1 MSAGHQESP
10 AHDDEILGRAYDARL
25 LRRLLPYLRP
35 QVPLIL
41 LALLLMFVVMAAQLA
56 EPLLIKKLIDENLV
70 PGRLEGFPAILL
82 LFVVAFGTA
91 MAGRFGQ
98 IYTMERTGQNVIMAL
113 RNEVFAHLQ
122 RLDSAFFDRNPVGR
136 LMTRVTTD
144 VEALADL
151 FASGVVI
158 LLGDSV
164 KLIAIVVILWWLDW
178 RLALVTCIVVP
189 VLFLLSVLFRSRIRQ
204 TYRDVR
210 QRIARINAYLQESL
224 SGMLLVQLFLRQ
236 REDLREFRRINTE
249 HRDAELRSVVYES
262 SFSAIIELVGSLATA
277 LIIWYGGGQTLRG
290 ALTFG
295 TLVAFLEY
303 MNRFF
308 APIRDLSGFYAVL
321 QSAMASLERL
331 FALLDTDPVIHD
343 PKEASAAPRRGSGI
357 SFEHVDFAYKPDEKV
372 LHDVTFRVDPGETVA
387 VVGATGAGKTTLI
400 KLLIRLYE
408 PTGGR
413 ICVDGRPLGEIRLRD
428 LRRHVGVVM
437 QDHFLT
443 DGTIAGNIAF
453 GDDSIE
459 RSRLIEAARIVHAD
473 RFIDRLP
480 RGYDEHV
487 RERGSNFSVG
497 QKQLISFARALV
509 RDPAILILDE
519 ATSSVDGETEALIQ
533 DALRLL
539 LSGRTSIIIAHRLST
554 IISADRILVFHHGR
568 LVEQGTH
575 AGLLASGGIYD
586 RLYRLQ
592 FDPAG
597 DTPAP
602 REGDRPAEHPH
613 PEPGLEPA
621 R

>member
-1 MSAGHQESP
+1 MSDHPQQAAAQE
-10 AHDDEILGRAYDARL
+10 DEVLGRAYDARL
-25 LRRLLPYLRP
+25 VRRLLPYLRP

-41 LALLLMFVVMAAQLA
+41 LTLALMVVVMVAELA
-56 EPLLIKKLIDENLV
+56 EPLLIKMFIDANLV
-70 PGRLEGFPAILL
+70 PGRFEGFLTTLL
-82 LFVVAFGTA
+82 LFMLASGTRMLA
-91 MAGRFGQ
+91 RYGQ

-122 RLDSAFFDRNPVGR
+122 SLDSAFFDRNPVGR

-158 LLGDSV
+158 LLGDSL
-164 KLIAIVVILWWLDW
+164 KLIAIIAILWWLDW
-178 RLALVTCIVVP
+178 RLALVACLVVP
-189 VLFLLSVLFRSRIRQ
+189 VLFVLSIVFRSRIRQ

-210 QRIARINAYLQESL
+210 QRIARINAYLQQAL

-236 REDLREFRRINTE
+236 TEDLREFRRINE
-249 HRDAELRSVVYES
+249 GHRDAELRSVVYES
-262 SFSAIIELVGSLATA
+262 LFSAIVELVGYLATA
-277 LIIWYGGGQTLRG
+277 LIIWYGGGQALRG

-308 APIRDLSGFYAVL
+308 APIRDLSGFYAVM

-331 FALLDTDPVIHD
+331 FALLDTSPTIHD
-343 PKEASAAPRRGSGI
+343 PEGLAEAPAGAGDI
-357 SFEHVDFAYKPDEKV
+357 EFEHVDFSYKPDEKV
-372 LHDVTFRVDPGETVA
+372 LHDISFRVNPGETVA

-408 PTGGR
+408 PTAGR
-413 ICVDGRPLGEIRLRD
+413 ISIDGRPLHELRLHD
-428 LRRHVGVVM
+428 LRHHVGVVM

-443 DGTIAGNIAF
+443 DGSVAENISF
-453 GDDSIE
+453 GDDSIA
-459 RSRLIEAARIVHAD
+459 RDRVIDAARIVHAD

-480 RGYDEHV
+480 DGYDEHV
-487 RERGSNFSVG
+487 RERGTNFSVG

-509 RDPAILILDE
+509 RDPEVLILDE

-533 DALRLL
+533 DAMSRL

-554 IISADRILVFHHGR
+554 IKAADRILVFHHGR

-575 AGLLASGGIYD
+575 ADLLARRGVYD

-592 FDPAG
+592 FEPPD
-597 DTPAP
+597 DTPGQP
-602 REGDRPAEHPH
+602 D
-613 PEPGLEPA
+613 
-621 R
+621 

>member
-1 MSAGHQESP
+1 MSARHQPSAP
-10 AHDDEILGRAYDARL
+10 HDDEIVGRAYDARL
-25 LRRLLPYLRP
+25 VRRLLPYLRP
-35 QVPLIL
+35 QLPLIGVSL
-41 LALLLMFVVMAAQLA
+41 LFMFLVMVAQLV
-56 EPLLIKKLIDENLV
+56 EPLLIKKLIDDNLV
-70 PGRLEGFPAILL
+70 PRSLEGLL
-82 LFVVAFGTA
+82 PVLIFFIAAAGMA
-91 MAGRFGQ
+91 MLARFGQ
-98 IYTMERTGQNVIMAL
+98 IYSMERTGQNVIMAL

-158 LLGDSV
+158 LLGDSI
-164 KLIAIVVILWWLDW
+164 KLIAIVAILWWLNW
-178 RLALVTCIVVP
+178 RLALATCIVIP
-189 VLFLLSVLFRSRIRQ
+189 VLFILSILFRSRIRQ

-210 QRIARINAYLQESL
+210 QRIARINAYLQQAL
-224 SGMLLVQLFLRQ
+224 SGMLLVQLFRRQ
-236 REDLREFRRINTE
+236 REDLHEFREINTG

-308 APIRDLSGFYAVL
+308 APIRDLSGFYAVM

-331 FALLDTDPVIHD
+331 FALLDTSASIHD
-343 PKEASAAPRRGSGI
+343 PGGRSATLRSDSRI
-357 SFEHVDFAYKPDEKV
+357 EFDHVDFAYKAEEKV
-372 LHDVTFRVDPGETVA
+372 LHDVSFSVEPGETVA

-408 PTGGR
+408 PTAGCIR
-413 ICVDGRPLGEIRLRD
+413 IDGRPLADIRLSD

-453 GDDSIE
+453 GDDTIE
-459 RSRLIEAARIVHAD
+459 LARIVDAARAVHAD
-473 RFIDRLP
+473 RFIERLP
-480 RGYDEHV
+480 AGYQAHV
-487 RERGSNFSVG
+487 RERGDNLSVG

-509 RDPAILILDE
+509 RDPAVLVLDE
-519 ATSSVDGETEALIQ
+519 ATSSVDSETEALIQ
-533 DALRLL
+533 DALSRLL
-539 LSGRTSIIIAHRLST
+539 AGRTSIIIAHRLST

-568 LVEQGTH
+568 LVEQGPH
-575 AGLLASGGIYD
+575 ADLLARRGIYY

-592 FDPAG
+592 FGHQQRSAAQ
-597 DTPAP
+597 TQ
-602 REGDRPAEHPH
+602 
-613 PEPGLEPA
+613 
-621 R
+621 

>member
-1 MSAGHQESP
+1 VSP
-10 AHDDEILGRAYDARL
+10 PPQQPAAHDDEVLGRAYDARL
-25 LRRLLPYLRP
+25 VRRLLPYLRP

-41 LALLLMFVVMAAQLA
+41 LALLLMSLVMVAQLA
-56 EPLLIKKLIDENLV
+56 EPLLIKKLIDQNLV
-70 PGRLEGFPAILL
+70 PRRFEGFLSILS
-82 LFVVAFGTA
+82 LFVLAFGTA
-91 MAGRFGQ
+91 VLARFGQ

-158 LLGDSV
+158 LLGDSM
-164 KLIAIVVILWWLDW
+164 KLIAIIAILWWLNW

-189 VLFLLSVLFRSRIRQ
+189 VLFLLSILFRSRIRQ

-210 QRIARINAYLQESL
+210 QRIARINAYLQEAL
-224 SGMLLVQLFLRQ
+224 SGMLLVQLFRRQ
-236 REDLREFRRINTE
+236 REDLREFRRINTA

-308 APIRDLSGFYAVL
+308 APIRDLSGFYAVM

-331 FALLDTDPVIHD
+331 FALLDTDAVIQD
-343 PKEASAAPRRGSGI
+343 PAGSAATLSSGSRI
-357 SFEHVDFAYKPDEKV
+357 DFDHVDFAYKPDEKV
-372 LHDVTFRVDPGETVA
+372 LHDVSFSVNPGETVA

-408 PTGGR
+408 PTAGSIR
-413 ICVDGRPLGEIRLRD
+413 IDGRPLAEIRLSD
-428 LRRHVGVVM
+428 LRHHVAVVM

-453 GDDSIE
+453 GDETIAH
-459 RSRLIEAARIVHAD
+459 SRIVDAARIVHAD

-480 RGYDEHV
+480 AGYEEHV
-487 RERGSNFSVG
+487 RERGNNFSVG

-533 DALRLL
+533 DALRRLL
-539 LSGRTSIIIAHRLST
+539 AGRTSIIIAHRLST

-575 AGLLASGGIYD
+575 ADLLARRGIYD

-592 FDPAG
+592 FN
-597 DTPAP
+597 
-602 REGDRPAEHPH
+602 H
-613 PEPGLEPA
+613 PEETIEDGTEERPRGDDLDPGLEPA
-621 R
+621 

>member
-1 MSAGHQESP
+1 MSAGQQQPP

-41 LALLLMFVVMAAQLA
+41 LALLLMFVVMAAQLV

-70 PGRLEGFPAILL
+70 PGRLEGFLSILL
-82 LFVVAFGTA
+82 LFVLAFGTA
-91 MAGRFGQ
+91 MAGRYGQ

-164 KLIAIVVILWWLDW
+164 KLVAIIVILWWLNW

-189 VLFLLSVLFRSRIRQ
+189 VLFLLSVLFRGRIRQ

-236 REDLREFRRINTE
+236 REDLREFRRINTG

-262 SFSAIIELVGSLATA
+262 SFSAIIELIGSLATA

-308 APIRDLSGFYAVL
+308 APIRDLSGFYAVM

-331 FALLDTDPVIHD
+331 FALLDTDPVIRD

-357 SFEHVDFAYKPDEKV
+357 SFEHVDFAYKPGEQV
-372 LHDVTFRVDPGETVA
+372 LHDVTFRVDQGETVA

-413 ICVDGRPLGEIRLRD
+413 IRIDGRPLEEIRLRD

-443 DGTIAGNIAF
+443 DGTVAGNIAF
-453 GDDSIE
+453 GDDGIE
-459 RSRLIEAARIVHAD
+459 RDRLIEAARIVHAD

-497 QKQLISFARALV
+497 QKQLISFARALA
-509 RDPAILILDE
+509 RDPAILVLDE

-533 DALRLL
+533 DALGRL

-575 AGLLASGGIYD
+575 AGLLASGGVYD

-592 FDPAG
+592 FDPSG
-597 DTPAP
+597 DAPAS

-613 PEPGLEPA
+613 LEPGLEPA